1 MSTTVG
7 HSTES
12 LNPSCSLTVQ
22 LVIGSLVLPDQCVC
36 APVSCCSAPHAG
48 EIQEFNDGL
57 EIGRQVIV
65 EFYEFC
71 WVYEALTNITRL
83 IQQLDMRLVNYIPR
97 YSGEWK
103 YFLQRRQLTINTAVG
118 CSFFLPL
125 RTFSS

>member
-1 MSTTVG
+1 MSTTAG

-48 EIQEFNDGL
+48 EIQEFNNGV
-57 EIGRQVIV
+57 EIAWQIIV

-71 WVYEALTNITRL
+71 WVHEASTNIIRL
-83 IQQLDMRLVNYIPR
+83 IQQLDVRLVNYVTC
-97 YSGEWK
+97 YSGE
-103 YFLQRRQLTINTAVG
+103 
-118 CSFFLPL
+118 
-125 RTFSS
+125 